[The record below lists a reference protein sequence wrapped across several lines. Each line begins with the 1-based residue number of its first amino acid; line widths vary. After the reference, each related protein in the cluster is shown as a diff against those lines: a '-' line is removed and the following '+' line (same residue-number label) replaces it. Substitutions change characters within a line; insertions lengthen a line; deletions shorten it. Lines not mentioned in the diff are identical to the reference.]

1 MKIFLTKLLQLRCS
15 GIALLLQRTKI
26 LSANIKDL
34 VRQSLI
40 LIHAYYKTSH
50 IQACFLMP
58 TIQVTIDKRHVYWM
72 NVHYIVA
79 SLHFWTIQV
88 GGTLILFRTSSPHT
102 YHVHT

>member
-1 MKIFLTKLLQLRCS
+1 MHIYLPALGNIPQPHHIAHSEILVVSVTIKLFVLDILTKCFFDQC
-15 GIALLLQRTKI
+15 GNLLLQTIKI

-58 TIQVTIDKRHVYWM
+58 IIQVTIDK
-72 NVHYIVA
+72 
-79 SLHFWTIQV
+79 
-88 GGTLILFRTSSPHT
+88 
-102 YHVHT
+102 